1 MASLILSITALL
13 VSVTTLL
20 VMLYISRN
28 EGRWSFFTEYTDRYS
43 SIMKE
48 ISEAVLRDVEVQEL
62 DVAPI
67 RRYFD
72 LCSEEYYLHITPHAA
87 AQGMAILVHWHPW
100 HNEGPQ
106 LPPRMGRR
114 SYPQHIQ
121 RRLQTFHGRRL
132 QYNGTET
139 LKKKNE
145 ILSKALHSSEKLN
158 ESRNYIKS
166 V

>member
-48 ISEAVLRDVEVQEL
+48 ISEAVLRDVEVQAL

-72 LCSEEYYLHITPHAA
+72 LCSEEYYLHITHMLPHKVWQYWFTGIRGTMRDRNFRRVWADE
-87 AQGMAILVHWHPW
+87 AIR
-100 HNEGPQ
+100 N
-106 LPPRMGRR
+106 
-114 SYPQHIQ
+114 
-121 RRLQTFHGRRL
+121 T
-132 QYNGTET
+132 YNDDF
-139 LKKKNE
+139 K
-145 ILSKALHSSEKLN
+145 HFMDDVC
-158 ESRNYIKS
+158 YITGQKH
-166 V
+166 